1 VTNRYNI
8 YWRRIEILL
17 SEEFKRMALKETE
30 KSEYLIRRQLTNIW
44 LMTIKEGGKDKRG
57 AIKGRRKENE

>member
-1 VTNRYNI
+1 
-8 YWRRIEILL
+8 
-17 SEEFKRMALKETE
+17 MALKETE